1 MTTAAESKSLLAS
14 VDPEDRRRGV
24 ALLEGATSGER
35 AQILVSAMAD
45 TDWRVRKEAVRVA
58 IALVPASDVLAQLL
72 NPFTESEHV
81 GQRNAVVEALALY
94 GPNAVR
100 ALELRL
106 PSFDADARKLAA
118 EVLGRCRERSAL
130 GVLAGLCEDADKN
143 VQLAAIEAITWLGAV
158 DQEAALSLL
167 QAILSREDPLLRL
180 AVLSG
185 MGQLGVAPPFELL
198 EGLLQDPILRSTV
211 VASLGRTFDIRALP
225 VLMKEFES
233 AHGASRQ
240 AALLALA
247 ELARVEPT
255 VQHSIRRTLASRSDL
270 VDLIASY
277 VPDRGGDVALRKA
290 AIYLCGVSGSG
301 AAANVAVAQLTDIN
315 VAEEAESALVML
327 GELGILA
334 VLRVIQ
340 TAQPENLEALLEFLS
355 RMPPVRE
362 LEAEVSRTLLR
373 VLEAGENDPLRA
385 ALAAAAMHG
394 GESLISALLPW
405 LGPEVRVTVRRGALV
420 ALAELARR
428 FPETARRIAK
438 GAGSQSLAW
447 PAVVAALG
455 APLEEQAE
463 ADVAHLKQLLAS
475 DDKTTRRAAVEA
487 LAVLRASS
495 AIEVLALALT
505 DEEREVQIAAL
516 GALGSVRGDDGSA
529 EGAEHLINL
538 IERVD
543 EDVLLV
549 PAIHALG
556 KTNDDRALIVLRSL
570 VSSKQ
575 PLRALAAIE
584 AVSVLGE
591 AARNDALIDALSH
604 PASDVV
610 KLALEALLTG
620 LGEAGLPHLE
630 SCLRHPAWDV
640 RRFAAE
646 LSTRIPGVNI
656 EFVRTCLLEEQIP
669 QVSAALQ
676 RALAEIETRSS
687 VRRSRVPSTAREPS

>member
-1 MTTAAESKSLLAS
+1 MTSATDSKSLLAS
-14 VDPEDRRRGV
+14 VDSEDRRRGV

-72 NPFTESEHV
+72 LPFTESEHV

-94 GPNAVR
+94 GANAVR
-100 ALELRL
+100 ALELKL

-118 EVLGRCRERSAL
+118 EVLGRSRERSAL
-130 GVLAGLCEDADKN
+130 GALAGLCGDPDKN
-143 VQLAAIEAITWLGAV
+143 VQLAAIEAIAWLGAV

-167 QAILSREDPLLRL
+167 QTVLSREDPLFCL
-180 AVLSG
+180 AALSG
-185 MGQLGVAPPFELL
+185 MGQLGIAPPFELL
-198 EGLLQDPILRSTV
+198 QGLLADPLLRSTV

-225 VLMKEFES
+225 ILMKEFES
-233 AHGASRQ
+233 GHGAAGQ

-247 ELARVEPT
+247 ELGRVEPA
-255 VQHSIRRTLASRSDL
+255 VRDSIQRTLVSSSDL
-270 VDLIASY
+270 VDRVASY
-277 VPDRGGDVALRKA
+277 VQDGEGKVTLRKA
-290 AIYLCGVSGSG
+290 ALYLCGVSASSV
-301 AAANVAVAQLTDIN
+301 VASVVVAQLTDIA

-327 GELGILA
+327 GELGIMA

-340 TAQPENLEALLEFLS
+340 TAEAEDLETLLEVLS

-362 LEAEVSRTLLR
+362 LEAEVSRTLLG
-373 VLEAGENDPLRA
+373 VLEVGEPEPLRA
-385 ALAAAAMHG
+385 ALAAAAVHG
-394 GESLISALLPW
+394 GASLISALLPW
-405 LGPEVRVTVRRGALV
+405 LGADIRVTVRRAALA

-428 FPETARRIAK
+428 FPETARQIAK

-455 APLEEQAE
+455 APLEEQVE
-463 ADVAHLKQLLAS
+463 TDVAHLKQLLAS

-505 DEEREVQIAAL
+505 DEESEVQIAAL
-516 GALGSVRGDDGSA
+516 GALGSVRSDDGSA

-538 IERVD
+538 IEQVE
-543 EDVLLV
+543 EDALLV

-556 KTNDDRALIVLRSL
+556 KTNDGRALAVLRTL
-570 VSSKQ
+570 VLSRK

-591 AARNDALIDALSH
+591 ASRNDALIDALSH
-604 PASDVV
+604 PTSDVV
-610 KLALEALLTG
+610 KLALEALLAG
-620 LGEAGLPHLE
+620 LGDAGLPHLE
-630 SCLRHPAWDV
+630 SCLRHPVWDV

-646 LSTRIPGVNI
+646 LSTRILGVNVA
-656 EFVRTCLLEEQIP
+656 FLRTCLREEQIP

-676 RALAEIETRSS
+676 RALSEIETRSS
-687 VRRSRVPSTAREPS
+687 VRRSRVPSTQEPA

>member
-1 MTTAAESKSLLAS
+1 VTSAAESKSLLAS

-72 NPFTESEHV
+72 LPFTESEHI

-94 GPNAVR
+94 GAHAVR
-100 ALELRL
+100 ALEPQL

-118 EVLGRCRERSAL
+118 EVLGRSRERSAL
-130 GVLAGLCEDADKN
+130 GALAGLSEDPDKN
-143 VQLAAIEAITWLGAV
+143 VQLAAIEAITGLGAV
-158 DQEAALSLL
+158 EQEGALSLL
-167 QAILSREDPLLRL
+167 QAVLSREDPLLRL
-180 AVLSG
+180 AALSG

-198 EGLLQDPILRSTV
+198 QGLLTDPLLRSTV

-225 VLMKEFES
+225 ILIKEFES
-233 AHGASRQ
+233 GHGAAGQ

-247 ELARVEPT
+247 ELGRVEPT
-255 VQHSIRRTLASRSDL
+255 VRDSIRRTLVSSSELLGL
-270 VDLIASY
+270 VASY
-277 VPDRGGDVALRKA
+277 VQNREGEVTLRKA
-290 AIYLCGVSGSG
+290 ALYLCGVSASG
-301 AAANVAVAQLTDIN
+301 VAASVVVEQLTDIA

-327 GELGILA
+327 GELGIMA

-340 TAQPENLEALLEFLS
+340 TAHAEDLEALLEVLS
-355 RMPPVRE
+355 RLPPVPE
-362 LEAEVSRTLLR
+362 LESEVSRTLLG
-373 VLEAGENDPLRA
+373 VLEAGEPQPLRA
-385 ALAAAAMHG
+385 ALVAASVHG
-394 GESLISALLPW
+394 GAPLISALLPW
-405 LGPEVRVTVRRGALV
+405 LGPDIRVTVRRAALA

-438 GAGSQSLAW
+438 GAGRQSLAW
-447 PAVVAALG
+447 PAVIAALG
-455 APLEEQAE
+455 VPLEEQVE
-463 ADVAHLKQLLAS
+463 TDVAHLKQLLAS
-475 DDKTTRRAAVEA
+475 DDRTTRRAAVEA

-538 IERVD
+538 IERV
-543 EDVLLV
+543 EDDALLV

-556 KTNDDRALIVLRSL
+556 KTNDGRAVAVLRSL
-570 VSSKQ
+570 VLSKQ

-584 AVSVLGE
+584 AVNVLSE
-591 AARNDALIDALSH
+591 PSRNDALIDALSH

-620 LGEAGLPHLE
+620 LGDAALPHLE

-646 LSTRIPGVNI
+646 LSTRIPGVDV
-656 EFVRTCLLEEQIP
+656 EFLRICWLEEQIP

-676 RALAEIETRSS
+676 RTLSELETRSS
-687 VRRSRVPSTAREPS
+687 VRRSRLPSTPQEPR